1 MSKSNCTKVH
11 PGRDPGPRSV
21 PKCGIGKFDPSNRY
35 VNFFQIM
42 FTGNIIRLLILIATC
57 ICRRC
62 ESALNFIFEI

>member
-11 PGRDPGPRSV
+11 PSRDPGPHSV

-35 VNFFQIM
+35 VPFFQIM
-42 FTGNIIRLLILIATC
+42 FTGNIIRLLILIV

-62 ESALNFIFEI
+62 ENALNFIFEI

>member
-11 PGRDPGPRSV
+11 PGRDPGPCSV

-35 VNFFQIM
+35 VHFFSDYVY
-42 FTGNIIRLLILIATC
+42 NIIRLLILFVIC